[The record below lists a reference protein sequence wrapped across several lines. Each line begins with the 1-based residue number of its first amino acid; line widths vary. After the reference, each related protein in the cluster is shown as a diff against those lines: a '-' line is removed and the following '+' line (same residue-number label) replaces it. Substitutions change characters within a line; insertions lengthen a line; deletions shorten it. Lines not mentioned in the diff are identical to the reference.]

1 MDFRTRT
8 TSPGRSNAFL
18 TGVAFG
24 VLCLILG
31 LAGCRTSSKEPLSL
45 TFLDPE
51 WSHDLRERRSISED
65 VLQEFTRESGIRV
78 THLPA
83 PENSPDQLALT
94 LDLLKKRVPTPD
106 VYGIDVIW
114 PAILNEYLMDLKPYF
129 ATELTSQD
137 PEVVANYTV
146 KSRLVAV
153 PYHANTGALYYRVDL
168 IQKYGFRE
176 PPRTWDELEKMAAR
190 IQQGE
195 RAKGAKDF
203 WGFVW
208 AGAASEGLTCDGLEW
223 QVAEG
228 GGRIVEP
235 SGKVSVN
242 NPNTIRA
249 WERAARWV
257 GSISPPSAV
266 SYQEWDASNAFW
278 TSGRAAFF
286 RGWISDYFIS
296 HPVAYPFEEHSGLT
310 SIPGG
315 AAARVGTLGGFGLA
329 VSRTSVH
336 QAQAIEL
343 IRFLL
348 RKEADLED
356 VRAHSEPPRRPE
368 LYQLPTM
375 LKAYSRPTN
384 FGGHPGSGVVARPS
398 TVTGERYGAVSKA
411 YVQALHSV
419 LTGEVKAGPA
429 AAALEKELVGI
440 TGLEAGRP

>member
-1 MDFRTRT
+1 
-8 TSPGRSNAFL
+8 
-18 TGVAFG
+18 
-24 VLCLILG
+24 
-31 LAGCRTSSKEPLSL
+31 
-45 TFLDPE
+45 
-51 WSHDLRERRSISED
+51 
-65 VLQEFTRESGIRV
+65 
-78 THLPA
+78 
-83 PENSPDQLALT
+83 
-94 LDLLKKRVPTPD
+94 
-106 VYGIDVIW
+106 
-114 PAILNEYLMDLKPYF
+114 
-129 ATELTSQD
+129 
-137 PEVVANYTV
+137 
-146 KSRLVAV
+146 
-153 PYHANTGALYYRVDL
+153 
-168 IQKYGFRE
+168 
-176 PPRTWDELEKMAAR
+176 
-190 IQQGE
+190 
-195 RAKGAKDF
+195 
-203 WGFVW
+203 
-208 AGAASEGLTCDGLEW
+208 
-223 QVAEG
+223 
-228 GGRIVEP
+228 VEP